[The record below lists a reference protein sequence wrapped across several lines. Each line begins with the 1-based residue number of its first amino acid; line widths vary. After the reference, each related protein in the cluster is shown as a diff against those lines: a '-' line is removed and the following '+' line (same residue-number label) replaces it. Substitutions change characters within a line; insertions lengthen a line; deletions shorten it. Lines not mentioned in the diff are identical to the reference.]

1 MTSFITTSTT
11 VAETTSIKKTTTT
24 TKLQEN
30 ISNNVTSAFT
40 TTPGIMETTELLKNF
55 TEIAPNT
62 TTLGIDISS
71 PSSRGDFNY
80 LILAIVLSVVF
91 CVGIILLVCFVTYRR
106 GLRSRKKAQDEAQKA
121 FQARVT
127 SKNVRVDEIK
137 NERGSQSG
145 TRYSAKTQSTSSTSN
160 DGKKD
165 GKGSKKGENIDASG
179 NATYQNTEAKNG
191 TVTSEPQYVNFS
203 VHPTNDD
210 DLYIDLTKETGQSG
224 PTSPIAIQSPIAK
237 TAEKN
242 LQSTNQQERDSTYEN
257 LQSPGPDEYQTV
269 ENEDTVPE
277 ALYQNTMQQG
287 DAIYEQ
293 AKTDDIYVDMA

>member
-11 VAETTSIKKTTTT
+11 VAETTSIKTTTTT
-24 TKLQEN
+24 TKLQKN
-30 ISNNVTSAFT
+30 INNNATSAFT
-40 TTPGIMETTELLKNF
+40 TTGITKTTELLKNF

-62 TTLGIDISS
+62 TTLASV
-71 PSSRGDFNY
+71 PETTETPQNFNY

-127 SKNVRVDEIK
+127 PKNVRVDEIK
-137 NERGSQSG
+137 NERGSSQSG